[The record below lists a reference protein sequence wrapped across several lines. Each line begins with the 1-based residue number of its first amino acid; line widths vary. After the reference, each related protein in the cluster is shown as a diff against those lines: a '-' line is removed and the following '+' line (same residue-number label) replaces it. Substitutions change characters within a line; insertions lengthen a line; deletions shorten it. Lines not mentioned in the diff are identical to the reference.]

1 MIQMISGCTQIA
13 GEIRSAKSGPFEASP
28 QVEEFLVKR
37 GVAKYVGRKPALAPG
52 ADVPPAPD
60 FPMGDDAMELP
71 PVPVQPD
78 EPAPPDE
85 ADAETIDAADLT
97 VAQLKDIAAQM
108 GIETKGLRTKAA
120 LLEAIAAAK
129 PPDPQVIA

>member
-28 QVEEFLVKR
+28 QVEAFLVKR
-37 GVAKYVGRKPALAPG
+37 GVAKYAGEMPALAP
-52 ADVPPAPD
+52 A
-60 FPMGDDAMELP
+60 FPMGDDAAELP
-71 PVPVQPD
+71 PVPAQPD
-78 EPAPPDE
+78 EPAPPDEINE

-97 VAQLKDIAAQM
+97 VAQLKDIADQM

-120 LLEAIAAAK
+120 LLEAIEAAK
-129 PPDPQVIA
+129 PPDPQVIS